1 LDLPESVYYH
11 KPGNGVRGVKPS
23 TYTYRLD
30 GHSVDNTAVVDAIR
44 NTLSAEFCCYCYRN
58 FTSLLRDMTYVINHK
73 KVYRLMDENNLLL
86 GKV

>member
-1 LDLPESVYYH
+1 MDLPESVYYH